1 MNWSRSRSQNKEN
14 QMEPEPKIGKLNGAG
29 AENRKKVES
38 EPTGSNTQS
47 GNTDCPLSVIKIG
60 DVEISN
66 RSHNVL
72 LQERIKKTL
81 THN

>member
-1 MNWSRSRSQNKEN
+1 M
-14 QMEPEPKIGKLNGAG
+14 
-29 AENRKKVES
+29 ES

-66 RSHNVL
+66 RSHTVL
-72 LQERIKKTL
+72 LQERIKKTVDTQL
-81 THN
+81 VAHLEFFKEQC